1 MAKKKYKK
9 NISKNIFPIKA
20 KGNKRNKKIEIKENN
35 KLKRKVVNK
44 NIIFNSLENKNKKK
58 IKNSEISKSIH
69 EKKDQKKNEGNN
81 SELNDSYINS
91 SNDTVKDYFSLN
103 SLDLNDSK
111 LELSFL
117 KDNEKNWLNYFDL
130 LEKKD
135 IPKWNRLNKYA
146 AEILTKDEKEA
157 DILVNLILKI
167 DEVREKSKYGEIKE
181 KFTFYEIP
189 IYDIWNIKDFNNYSE
204 ECWKKYKFVSTYKVR
219 YTAKYKKLLFKS
231 WENILCY
238 MGFNFIMEGENIW
251 NYIWYL
257 WFLPKKLLI
266 LWYARIN
273 ISEKNDCWWIAL
285 LKEWF
290 NYFME
295 ILRVG
300 NIKKWIIDFI
310 GKKEGD
316 SPKKNK
322 IKQLNIESGVQEC
335 DEDDSENNND
345 HLKKKF
351 QK

>member
-1 MAKKKYKK
+1 
-9 NISKNIFPIKA
+9 
-20 KGNKRNKKIEIKENN
+20 
-35 KLKRKVVNK
+35 
-44 NIIFNSLENKNKKK
+44 
-58 IKNSEISKSIH
+58 
-69 EKKDQKKNEGNN
+69 
-81 SELNDSYINS
+81 
-91 SNDTVKDYFSLN
+91 
-103 SLDLNDSK
+103 
-111 LELSFL
+111 
-117 KDNEKNWLNYFDL
+117 
-130 LEKKD
+130 
-135 IPKWNRLNKYA
+135 
-146 AEILTKDEKEA
+146 
-157 DILVNLILKI
+157 
-167 DEVREKSKYGEIKE
+167 
-181 KFTFYEIP
+181 
-189 IYDIWNIKDFNNYSE
+189 
-204 ECWKKYKFVSTYKVR
+204 
-219 YTAKYKKLLFKS
+219 
-231 WENILCY
+231 
-238 MGFNFIMEGENIW
+238 MEGENIW

-273 ISEKNDCWWIAL
+273 ISEKNDCWWIVL

-345 HLKKKF
+345 HLKKEF